1 MGTRVPPHR
10 AMNRADALAHLLND
24 PVDHTKRVAEPHSPY
39 VIQSGSRWVN
49 PSVDHTKRDPEPHSP
64 YVIQSGSR
72 WVGTNKSETSTLDR
86 INANNARQNALA
98 HLMRNNHL
106 QNSSHSFKRG
116 HVQQDRH
123 DALDSLT
130 GSQVSREAIQQSWQ
144 SGWTPQSSKVP
155 TGDYSS
161 DALELA
167 MSVLAR
173 GDPEKDDAH
182 CASEAVSSPA
192 ILDPSY
198 QGADKHAV
206 AVINDGSPQ
215 HTSVLGE
222 KGFDRPHIV
231 DKTTI
236 ASELSHDYLGR
247 WTGIEGVTADGQI
260 YDKPII

>member
-1 MGTRVPPHR
+1 MGATQR

-24 PVDHTKRVAEPHSPY
+24 PVDHTKRIAEPHSPY

-49 PSVDHTKRDPEPHSP
+49 PSVDHTKRDPEPSP

-72 WVGTNKSETSTLDR
+72 WVGTNKSETSMLDR

-173 GDPEKDDAH
+173 GDPDKD
-182 CASEAVSSPA
+182 
-192 ILDPSY
+192 
-198 QGADKHAV
+198 AV

>member
-1 MGTRVPPHR
+1 MGATPR
-10 AMNRADALAHLLND
+10 AMNRADALAHLL
-24 PVDHTKRVAEPHSPY
+24 
-39 VIQSGSRWVN
+39 N

-215 HTSVLGE
+215 HHTSVLGE

>member
-1 MGTRVPPHR
+1 M
-10 AMNRADALAHLLND
+10 ANRADALAHLLND
-24 PVDHTKRVAEPHSPY
+24 PVDTKRDPEPQSPY
-39 VIQSGSRWVN
+39 VIQSGSRWV
-49 PSVDHTKRDPEPHSP
+49 E
-64 YVIQSGSR
+64 
-72 WVGTNKSETSTLDR
+72 TNKSETTSTLDR
-86 INANNARQNALA
+86 ISANNARHNALA

-106 QNSSHSFKRG
+106 QNSSQSWKRG

-130 GSQVSREAIQQSWQ
+130 GSQVSREAIDQQSWQ

-167 MSVLAR
+167 MSILAR
-173 GDPEKDDAH
+173 GDPEKEDAH

-215 HTSVLGE
+215 PHTSVLGT

-231 DKTTI
+231 DKTTLE
-236 ASELSHDYLGR
+236 SELSHDYLGR

-260 YDKPII
+260 YGKPII